1 VAAYGFCVAWVFVF
15 LVYGRQDLLQST
27 IDLNGFGALAKS
39 LVKGEGF
46 SLGNGPTMR
55 RAPLFPMLAAVALR
69 LGGGSLDGGG
79 MAVYAPVLF
88 LNCLIFSLT
97 CTVVFFTARMLFG
110 TRTALLAAL
119 MCPLVPQCIR
129 YVGMTE
135 VETFMGLLLASL
147 ALVGTSL
154 ARRPTLAGSALF
166 GAVAAAATLTK
177 PIALLYPLA
186 FLPLALWQWRRDG
199 VGARRMLGFAAV
211 LGLSFALPL
220 VPWSLRNMSVT
231 DGRFKGISSNG
242 PGEFLRGYVNA
253 QPKYYLLRQDFG
265 GTSAQEEKWDPEA
278 NDFEEGLLAT
288 HGVPF
293 YHCGWDS
300 HGNQACKPPLPRD
313 VTAAMIEV
321 RKDEI
326 EAAEAKQR
334 VLHNPLGF
342 LGKFAVQLGTFWYVV
357 ETRKKSLFVGAIALC
372 MLLLAALGV
381 RSAQSRGERVWPV
394 IAVVAYMNAIY
405 AAFLA
410 FARYSM
416 PVFPTLTV
424 LSAGGLAALA
434 ARAFARWGKVEPE
447 AIAGEK
453 RSAS

>member
-1 VAAYGFCVAWVFVF
+1 
-15 LVYGRQDLLQST
+15 
-27 IDLNGFGALAKS
+27 
-39 LVKGEGF
+39 
-46 SLGNGPTMR
+46 
-55 RAPLFPMLAAVALR
+55 
-69 LGGGSLDGGG
+69 
-79 MAVYAPVLF
+79 
-88 LNCLIFSLT
+88 
-97 CTVVFFTARMLFG
+97 
-110 TRTALLAAL
+110 
-119 MCPLVPQCIR
+119 
-129 YVGMTE
+129 
-135 VETFMGLLLASL
+135 
-147 ALVGTSL
+147 
-154 ARRPTLAGSALF
+154 
-166 GAVAAAATLTK
+166 
-177 PIALLYPLA
+177 
-186 FLPLALWQWRRDG
+186 
-199 VGARRMLGFAAV
+199 
-211 LGLSFALPL
+211 
-220 VPWSLRNMSVT
+220 
-231 DGRFKGISSNG
+231 
-242 PGEFLRGYVNA
+242 LRGYVNA